1 MAITK
6 HPPPES
12 ATRVR
17 YAYRSVLLR
26 RRVHGLSGGMETTV
40 GVELRSRRAN
50 SWPETD
56 RSSSDH
62 RFFVAAAAIA
72 LTIVVVG
79 FGRGFLPGAT
89 PHPRP
94 RTPLVLVHASVFAA
108 WIVLFAVQVSLV
120 ATGRVRTHRRLGVAG
135 VLLAGVMLV
144 VGFAV
149 AVHGARTGHAPVPG
163 VSPLEFFI
171 VPVVDLVLFAPLVGS
186 AIYWRRKPEVHKRL
200 MWLATA
206 NLTFAAIVRLPGV
219 QGNQLRIFAVFLAVL
234 LFAPIYER
242 IVNGRMHRVSLWGGV
257 GIFLSLPA
265 RHLVAETAAWHRF
278 AAWLIR

>member
-6 HPPPES
+6 RPPRES
-12 ATRVR
+12 ATYAR
-17 YAYRSVLLR
+17 YAYRSVLIR
-26 RRVHGLSGGMETTV
+26 RRVHGLSGAMETTV
-40 GVELRSRRAN
+40 AVEFRSRPAN

-79 FGRGFLPGAT
+79 FGRGFLPGAP

-94 RTPLVLVHASVFAA
+94 PTPLVLVHASVFAA

-120 ATGRVRTHRRLGVAG
+120 ATGRVRIHRRLGVAG
-135 VLLAGVMLV
+135 VLLAGVMLIL
-144 VGFAV
+144 GFAV
-149 AVHGARTGHAPVPG
+149 AVHAARTGYAPVPG
-163 VSPLEFFI
+163 VSAVEFLI
-171 VPVVDLVLFAPLVGS
+171 VPVGDLVVFAPLVGS
-186 AIYWRRKPEVHKRL
+186 AIYWRRKPDVHKRL

-219 QGNQLRIFAVFLAVL
+219 QGKQLAIFVAFLSLL

-242 IVNGRMHRVSLWGGV
+242 IVNGRMHRVSLWGSV
-257 GIFLSLPA
+257 AVFLSLPA
-265 RHLVAETAAWHRF
+265 RHLVAETAAWHRL